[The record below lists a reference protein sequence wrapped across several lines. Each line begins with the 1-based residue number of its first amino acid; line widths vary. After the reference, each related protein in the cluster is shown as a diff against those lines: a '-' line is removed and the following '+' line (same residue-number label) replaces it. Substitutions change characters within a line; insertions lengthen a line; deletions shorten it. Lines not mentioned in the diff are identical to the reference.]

1 MNVALRQDEALSRA
15 YLQPTLTAAVRIA
28 RVNVFDNLKDA
39 ESAWRRLESGSA
51 LMTPYQRFEW
61 AELWHNHVTGP
72 QGIKP
77 FIIVASDEAGNPLF
91 LLPLSLRKK
100 HGMIIAG
107 FFGGR
112 HSNLNSGIWHRDV
125 ATAITADEIRTVLAQ
140 AAEQHG
146 IDLLKLVSQPAT
158 LHGVVNPLAL
168 FSSQP
173 TPDDVYV
180 LTIDGDNG
188 KEALKSC
195 LKSSMIG
202 RLRTKER
209 KLMALDGYRYIRA
222 STVAEADRILDSFFV
237 QKSAHLQDQGIS
249 NVFDDK
255 QVVAFLRAGCHEGL
269 DTGKPVIE
277 LHALEGGGEVLAVF
291 GGVNDGRRLSCM
303 FNSYTSSENGRWSP
317 GLILLTHLVTYC
329 GDTHIDKFDLGA
341 GHAFYKT
348 IFCKDTEGAFDTI
361 LGFSPRGRLTAAS
374 LATVRDLKR
383 RFKSNPALW
392 NALKSA
398 RRLIKQ

>member
-1 MNVALRQDEALSRA
+1 MNVALRQDEALSCA

-28 RVNVFDNLKDA
+28 RVEVFDSLETA
-39 ESAWRRLESGSA
+39 EPAWRQLEASGA

-61 AELWHNHVTGP
+61 ASLWHNHVTGRM
-72 QGIKP
+72 GIKP
-77 FIIVASDEAGNPLF
+77 FIVVASDEAGTPLF
-91 LLPLSLRKK
+91 LLPLSLRSKR
-100 HGMIIAG
+100 GMTIAG

-112 HSNLNSGIWHRDV
+112 HSNLNSGIWRRDV
-125 ATAITADEIRTVLAQ
+125 AVAITADEIRAVLAQ
-140 AAEQHG
+140 AAEQHN
-146 IDLLKLVSQPAT
+146 IDLLKLVTQPAT

-168 FSSQP
+168 FPSQP

-180 LTIDGDNG
+180 LTISGDTG
-188 KEALKSC
+188 KEALKAC

-209 KLMALDGYRYIRA
+209 KLQALEGYRYLRA
-222 STVAEADRILDSFFV
+222 STPADADRILNAFFV
-237 QKSAHLQDQGIS
+237 QKSAHLQEQGIS
-249 NVFDDK
+249 NVFDDA
-255 QVVAFLRAGCHEGL
+255 QVVDFLRAGCHEGL

-361 LGFSPRGRLTAAS
+361 LGFSARGKLTAAS
-374 LATVRDLKR
+374 LSTLRDLKR
-383 RFKSNPALW
+383 RFKSTPALW